1 MWTTRTRASCTDA
14 AVQARLTPATRQR
27 CRREPLDALQAHA
40 CNVDRGL
47 CSKRD
52 FAGRFRG
59 IRSGCSRSSRR
70 RRRQTQRSRHFQ
82 ARPSHFKIG
91 LHMYLNQLTRR
102 LITSSAEKQHRKK
115 ISNKSNTSPALVGWW
130 FSSRSFLLSCA
141 SAMVRA
147 KF

>member
-1 MWTTRTRASCTDA
+1 MCELQECVALSGAKSRRSGGRIEPHRKCPRAERHQRKSHDHHVYQIVPVTDERPAGAPNGGAGWSRSPAPLMWTTRTRASCTDA

-59 IRSGCSRSSRR
+59 IRSGCSNPL
-70 RRRQTQRSRHFQ
+70 
-82 ARPSHFKIG
+82 A
-91 LHMYLNQLTRR
+91 
-102 LITSSAEKQHRKK
+102 
-115 ISNKSNTSPALVGWW
+115 
-130 FSSRSFLLSCA
+130 
-141 SAMVRA
+141 
-147 KF
+147 